1 MIDKRA
7 AEYESGLLLHE
18 KERKQLIDRC
28 EQQKLAISE
37 LQDDAMQSKLE
48 AGREIALLNQ
58 QVEFLNSRIEDLQR
72 SNEEGQQMFDDK
84 IKTIRTEI
92 QEDSQAQVER
102 VTQEKELWEQKY
114 EQKRKALK
122 DLETQLGKKISDL
135 EKQAAIQQSQT

>member
-1 MIDKRA
+1 VLDKRA

-58 QVEFLNSRIEDLQR
+58 QVEFLNHRIEDLQR

-84 IKTIRTEI
+84 MKIIR
-92 QEDSQAQVER
+92 
-102 VTQEKELWEQKY
+102 
-114 EQKRKALK
+114 
-122 DLETQLGKKISDL
+122 
-135 EKQAAIQQSQT
+135 